1 VYDLTLSSVEL
12 APLLVGALVRNGDVT
27 VQLTEVEAYAG
38 ADDRAAHAWRG
49 PRPHTM
55 DLFGEPG
62 TLYCYLSH
70 GLHVCGNLVCGT
82 GGGGSAILLRAG
94 RVVAGLEAAR
104 ARRPGVADVALAR
117 GPGNLGRTVG
127 WTLADSGRRFGSDGL
142 AILPGA
148 PTGPV
153 LSGPRVGVSVAH
165 GRPWRFWADGDP
177 TVSAYRRSPR
187 IIPGRHDW

>member
-1 VYDLTLSSVEL
+1 VYDLSLSSVEL
-12 APLLVGALVRNGDVT
+12 APLIVGALVRNGEVT
-27 VQLTEVEAYAG
+27 VRLTEVEAYAG
-38 ADDRAAHAWRG
+38 AEDPAAHAWRG

-55 DLFGEPG
+55 DLFGDPG

-70 GLHVCGNLVCGT
+70 GLHVCGNVVCGA

-94 RVVAGLEAAR
+94 RVVAGLDLAR
-104 ARRPGVADVALAR
+104 SRRPGIADVALAR
-117 GPGNLGRTVG
+117 GPGNLGRALG
-127 WTLADSGRRFGSDGL
+127 WTLADSGRRFGSGDL
-142 AILPGA
+142 EILPG
-148 PTGPV
+148 PPPGTV

-187 IIPGRHDW
+187 IVPGRHDW